1 VLNLIIILRD
11 DQLSKGIL
19 SIGQKKVPTK
29 YSTRSY
35 RICFTES
42 KRSSSFVHAAGLL
55 LLLLLLFE
63 YVVWRFLH
71 CQNVER
77 VVALGVHWEK
87 YFIEYFVCVGRGA
100 DK

>member
-1 VLNLIIILRD
+1 
-11 DQLSKGIL
+11 
-19 SIGQKKVPTK
+19 
-29 YSTRSY
+29 
-35 RICFTES
+35 
-42 KRSSSFVHAAGLL
+42 VHAAGLL